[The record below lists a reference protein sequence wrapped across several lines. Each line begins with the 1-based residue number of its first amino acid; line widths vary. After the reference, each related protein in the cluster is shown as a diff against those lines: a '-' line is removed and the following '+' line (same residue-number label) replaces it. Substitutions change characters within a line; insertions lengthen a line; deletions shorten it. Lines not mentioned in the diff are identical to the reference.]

1 MKWMTSA
8 VATAFLAL
16 FANTARAETLPIL
29 VDVPTTYTPGTAFSF
44 EVRVPELIDFSA
56 YRLDLLF
63 TTDVTNPPLF
73 AEGVAAG
80 TNYAFPSSAG
90 FQSTLTTF
98 NDSNLIQLTI
108 SDLTSPS
115 VNVTRDSNNPT
126 NDNDRLATIIVTPGA
141 ELRGPISVSIGSDTL
156 FSFNDE
162 NTNFTTPEPFTIGQA
177 DTGGQ
182 NPVPAPA
189 SALLLG
195 TGAFILGFRRRIVR

>member
-16 FANTARAETLPIL
+16 FAQPARAETLPIL

-56 YRLDLLF
+56 YRLDLIF
-63 TTDVTNPPLF
+63 ATDVTNPPLF

-98 NDSNLIQLTI
+98 NDSNLVQLTI
-108 SDLTSPS
+108 ADSTSPS
-115 VNVTRDSNNPT
+115 VNVTMNS
-126 NDNDRLATIIVTPGA
+126 NDRLATIIVTPGA
-141 ELRGPISVSIGSDTL
+141 ELRGPISVSIGADTL

-182 NPVPAPA
+182 NPGPAPA

-195 TGAFILGFRRRIVR
+195 TGALMLGLRRRLVLA